1 MAGHA
6 TAYVI
11 SRAGLFLDD
20 EALIRFVVY
29 LSIFRASPREAS
41 AVRYINLSCIATLH
55 DIDQEKPYGR
65 EETNNWHYYGRSI
78 RNRS

>member
-1 MAGHA
+1 MADHA

-11 SRAGLFLDD
+11 SRAGMFLDD
-20 EALIRFVVY
+20 EALIRVVDY
-29 LSIFRASPREAS
+29 LNIFRPSPREAC
-41 AVRYINLSCIATLH
+41 AVRYIYLSCIATLH

-65 EETNNWHYYGRSI
+65 EETNNWHYYGRPI